1 MKCVLTPSSAL
12 TLTSF
17 VTSRAEDKP
26 LVFLCSKCYSIV
38 WNGSL
43 HQCSNLDLFVEFAH
57 VRDVSSCSNMA
68 DSSRAVEREWIKASV
83 KVDLARRVSTQK
95 LGDLSAQLGECGES
109 LRERGKRR
117 KNGRFLRRTF
127 RARRRRRNERRASR
141 RVVGAPPKGA
151 RRRVEGEFRSQG
163 APKPVFVRRRF
174 SLSLSLELH
183 YRFGCERTGERFR
196 SARTRANA
204 QRRSVQS
211 FSKAGSFGRGASSR
225 PSGAPSRKNI

>member
-1 MKCVLTPSSAL
+1 M
-12 TLTSF
+12 
-17 VTSRAEDKP
+17 
-26 LVFLCSKCYSIV
+26 
-38 WNGSL
+38 
-43 HQCSNLDLFVEFAH
+43 VEFAH

-68 DSSRAVEREWIKASV
+68 DSIRAVEREWSKASA
-83 KVDLARRVSTQK
+83 KVDLARLVSTQK

-117 KNGRFLRRTF
+117 KNGRFLRRTL
-127 RARRRRRNERRASR
+127 RARRRRRRNERRASR

-163 APKPVFVRRRF
+163 APRQHFEDRTRNRQGLRALKPVFGRPATPF
-174 SLSLSLELH
+174 FLSLSLELH
-183 YRFGCERTGERFR
+183 DRFGCERTGERFR

-204 QRRSVQS
+204 QRRSVRS

-225 PSGAPSRKNI
+225 RSGAPSQKNI

>member
-1 MKCVLTPSSAL
+1 M
-12 TLTSF
+12 
-17 VTSRAEDKP
+17 
-26 LVFLCSKCYSIV
+26 
-38 WNGSL
+38 
-43 HQCSNLDLFVEFAH
+43 EFAH

-68 DSSRAVEREWIKASV
+68 DSIRAVEREWIKASV

-163 APKPVFVRRRF
+163 APRQHFEDRTRNRQGLRAPKPVFGRPATPFFPF
-174 SLSLSLELH
+174 SLFRTSLSIWM
-183 YRFGCERTGERFR
+183 RADRRT
-196 SARTRANA
+196 
-204 QRRSVQS
+204 
-211 FSKAGSFGRGASSR
+211 FSKR
-225 PSGAPSRKNI
+225 PNARECSTAFCAIIF